1 MSLNLDDI
9 KYFNVVAK
17 TLNMTRASEILGMT
31 QPTLSYAIK
40 RLENEI
46 GTELLIRLKNGVQL
60 SKAGEEF
67 LEKSAELV
75 SKWEELRRI
84 SDHEESITGTF
95 SIGVHPSVALY
106 SLEHFLPELCK
117 KHDQLQFELKH
128 GLSREMT
135 EQVVSW
141 NIDFGIVVNPR
152 PHPDLIIKELCKDE
166 VTLFSDG
173 KKHDILIAQPNL
185 LQTKSIIKKLNFKK
199 FGILK
204 TLTSENLEVISKL
217 ASLGVGMSIIPQRV
231 AKKYKNL
238 KKIKGAPTF
247 QDRICLIYR
256 VEKQKSL
263 ASKEIIKSI
272 TTASL

>member
-40 RLENEI
+40 RLENEV

-67 LEKSAELV
+67 LVKSGELI
-75 SKWEELRRI
+75 SKWQDLQRLSDSEEN
-84 SDHEESITGTF
+84 ITGKF
-95 SIGVHPSVALY
+95 SIGIHPSVALY
-106 SLEHFLPELCK
+106 SLEYFLPELSNK
-117 KHDQLQFELKH
+117 YEELEFELRH

-135 EQVVSW
+135 EQVISW
-141 NIDFGIVVNPR
+141 NIDFGIVVNPK
-152 PHPDLIIKELCKDE
+152 PHPDLVIKELCKDE

-173 KKHDILIAQPNL
+173 KVHKTIIMDPNL
-185 LQTKSIIKKLNFKK
+185 LQIKSIMKKINLKKL
-199 FGILK
+199 GLTK
-204 TLTSENLEVISKL
+204 TITSENLEVISSL
-217 ASLGVGMSIIPQRV
+217 ASHGAGVAILPERV
-231 AKKYKNL
+231 AKKHKNL
-238 KKIKGAPTF
+238 KKMKSSPIFK
-247 QDRICLIYR
+247 DRICLIYR
-256 VEKQKSL
+256 YEKQKSL

-272 TTASL
+272 RSAKI